1 VTKIDL
7 QLAQL
12 SDGCIKFLS
21 QYMPSAQD
29 EIGANDQIN
38 GQAGLELDYEKWL
51 DEAFQE
57 Q

>member
-1 VTKIDL
+1 MTKIDL